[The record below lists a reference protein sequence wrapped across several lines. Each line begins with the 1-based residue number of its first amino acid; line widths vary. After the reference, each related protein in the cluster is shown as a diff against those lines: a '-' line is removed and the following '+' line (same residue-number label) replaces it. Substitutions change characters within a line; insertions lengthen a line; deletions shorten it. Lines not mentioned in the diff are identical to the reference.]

1 VRLFK
6 SIRISQKTLAAH
18 KLRTALA
25 LLGIIIG
32 VSATIIMVA
41 VGRGAQVEVLSKIER
56 MGTNL
61 LIVNA
66 GEMRVFAGR
75 LRQVGNVTTLTLQDA
90 KALREECPS
99 VVLSAP
105 VQNRKLQVKYGDLS
119 TNTSVVGTTPDFH
132 DIRNFRL
139 QRGSFFSDEDN
150 LASRR
155 VAILGKTVIKNLFG
169 DEDPLGQSIR
179 IVNIPFEV
187 IGILEEKGINI
198 DGVDEDDQIF
208 IPIDTALRRV
218 FNLTYVNAIYIR
230 ARDELL
236 MDKAVEEIKEAL
248 RERHRLNKASKPD
261 DFTIQS
267 QREILKAKKET
278 TETFTVLVGSIAAI
292 SLFVGGLGI
301 LAIMLIAIR
310 ERANEIGLRMAVGAS
325 RKDIMTQ
332 FVLEASILGVGG
344 GLVGIL
350 LGILG
355 GLFVRIGTSWAVSIS
370 PSSIALAF
378 GFSLVVGLFFGVYP
392 ARRASM
398 LDPIEALRSE

>member
-355 GLFVRIGTSWAVSIS
+355 GFFVRIGTSWAVSIS

>member
-1 VRLFK
+1 
-6 SIRISQKTLAAH
+6 
-18 KLRTALA
+18 
-25 LLGIIIG
+25 
-32 VSATIIMVA
+32 
-41 VGRGAQVEVLSKIER
+41 
-56 MGTNL
+56 
-61 LIVNA
+61 
-66 GEMRVFAGR
+66 
-75 LRQVGNVTTLTLQDA
+75 
-90 KALREECPS
+90 
-99 VVLSAP
+99 
-105 VQNRKLQVKYGDLS
+105 
-119 TNTSVVGTTPDFH
+119 
-132 DIRNFRL
+132 
-139 QRGSFFSDEDN
+139 
-150 LASRR
+150 
-155 VAILGKTVIKNLFG
+155 
-169 DEDPLGQSIR
+169 
-179 IVNIPFEV
+179 
-187 IGILEEKGINI
+187 
-198 DGVDEDDQIF
+198 
-208 IPIDTALRRV
+208 
-218 FNLTYVNAIYIR
+218 
-230 ARDELL
+230 

-355 GLFVRIGTSWAVSIS
+355 GFFVRIGTSWAVSIS